1 MDKKTILVTGA
12 TGWQGGSVARFLLK
26 DGKFAVRIL
35 TRKPDTEAANELRK
49 MGAEIYEGDLSDIN
63 SIRTAVKDSYGVFG
77 VTNFWEHFD
86 REYEHGMN
94 LMKAVK
100 EAGVKHYVFS
110 SLPHPKSFGYNHAVP
125 HFEIKA
131 QVEEAI
137 RKEGIPATIIHIAFY
152 YENFLFFLMP
162 QKNGDGS
169 FSYGFPQGDTL
180 LAGVS
185 AADVGGVVTQIFN
198 RPEEFMG
205 RTVGIVGDDL
215 KASDYAAIMNRHTGK
230 KIVFNHIPREFFAKF
245 DFPGAEDVANMFDM
259 NRLHIPNRRKDIEE
273 SRRLYPGMK
282 RFETWV
288 MENKEKLEKV
298 FSGI

>member
-12 TGWQGGSVARFLLK
+12 TGWQGGSVARFLIK
-26 DGKFAVRIL
+26 DGKYHLRAL
-35 TRKPDTEAANELRK
+35 TRKPDSDTARELGK
-49 MGAEIYEGDLSDIN
+49 MGVELFRGDLSDIN
-63 SIRTAVKDSYGVFG
+63 SIHPAVKDCYGVFG

-86 REYEHGMN
+86 KEYEQGMN
-94 LMKAVK
+94 LERAVK
-100 EAGVKHYVFS
+100 EAGVKHFVFS
-110 SLPHPKSFGYNHAVP
+110 SLPHPKSFGYNYSVP

-137 RKEGIPATIIHIAFY
+137 RKDGIPATIIHVAFY
-152 YENFLFFLMP
+152 YENFLFFVMP
-162 QKNGDGS
+162 QKNGDGT

-180 LAGVS
+180 LAGAS

-215 KASDYAAIMNRHTGK
+215 KASDYAAIMSRHTGK
-230 KIVFNHIPREFFAKF
+230 EIVFNHIPREVFAKF
-245 DFPGAEDVANMFDM
+245 DFPGAEDAANMFDM
-259 NRLHIPNRRKDIEE
+259 NRLHIPNRQKDIEE

-288 MENKEKLEKV
+288 AENRQKLIQV
-298 FSGI
+298 LGG

>member
-1 MDKKTILVTGA
+1 MDKRTILVTGA

-26 DGKFAVRIL
+26 DGKFSVRAL
-35 TRKPDTEAANELRK
+35 TRKPDSETARELSK
-49 MGAEIYEGDLSDIN
+49 MGVEIFKGNLSDIN
-63 SIRTAVKDSYGVFG
+63 LIRPAVKDCYGVFG

-86 REYEHGMN
+86 KEYEHGMN
-94 LMKAVK
+94 LLRAVK

-110 SLPHPKSFGYNHAVP
+110 SLPHPKSFGYNNPVP

-137 RKEGIPATIIHIAFY
+137 RKEGIPATFIHVAFY
-152 YENFLFFLMP
+152 YENFLFFVMP

-180 LAGVS
+180 LAGTS
-185 AADVGGVVTQIFN
+185 AGDVGGVVTQIFN
-198 RPEEFMG
+198 RPEEYMG
-205 RTVGIVGDDL
+205 RTVGVVGDDL
-215 KASDYAAIMNRHTGK
+215 KAADYIEIMSRHVGK
-230 KIVFNHIPREFFAKF
+230 KIVFNHIPREVFAKF
-245 DFPGAEDVANMFDM
+245 EFPGAEDVANMFDM
-259 NRLHIPNRRKDIEE
+259 NRLHIPNRQKDIEE

-288 MENKEKLEKV
+288 MENKGKLEKV
-298 FSGI
+298 FSG